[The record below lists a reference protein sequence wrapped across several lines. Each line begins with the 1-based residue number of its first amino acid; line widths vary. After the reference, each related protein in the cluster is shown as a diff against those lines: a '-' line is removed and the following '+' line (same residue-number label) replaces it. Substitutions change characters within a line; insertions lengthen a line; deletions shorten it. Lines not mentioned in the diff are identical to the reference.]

1 MIKENSVLQVLMY
14 LFQNHMRDSCDVGEV
29 DNNLVDQLESAGF
42 VLPAINQA
50 IGWLA
55 NLTEEGGITQV
66 ADPQPHSF
74 RVFNP
79 TEAELLGQDGI
90 DYIISLERQG
100 ILTPSTREMVITQAI
115 ELETEGID
123 LSLIKWVTL
132 MVLFNQPDQEEALSN
147 MELLV
152 LEGSPGGIQ

>member
-1 MIKENSVLQVLMY
+1 MKENSVLQVLMY
-14 LFQNHMRDSCDVGEV
+14 LFQNHMRDSCELHDV
-29 DNNLVDQLESAGF
+29 DTDLVGQLESAGF

-55 NLTEEGGITQV
+55 NLTEDGGISHV
-66 ADPQPHSF
+66 SGPQESSF

-79 TEAELLGQDGI
+79 QEIELLGEDGI
-90 DYIISLERQG
+90 NYIISLEHQG
-100 ILTPSTREMVITQAI
+100 ILDANTREMVITQAI
-115 ELETEGID
+115 ELEPEGID

-132 MVLFNQPDQEEALSN
+132 MVLFNQPGQEEALSN

-152 LEGSPGGIQ
+152 LEGSIGGIQ